1 MTTDTLIFK
10 QDSTTNQT
18 SLLVA
23 AARLI
28 GKLFHRNPAQVQGD
42 CQVRPTITRGEG
54 VFGMFS
60 PGSDGRIIFHLLAG
74 GMYPTRKL
82 F

>member
-10 QDSTTNQT
+10 QDNSTNQT
-18 SLLVA
+18 PLLA
-23 AARLI
+23 TAARLI
-28 GKLFHRNPAQVQGD
+28 GKLFQRNSALVQGYN
-42 CQVRPTITRGEG
+42 QVRPTITPGDG

-60 PGSDGRIIFHLLAG
+60 PGCDGQMIFHLLAG

>member
-10 QDSTTNQT
+10 QDNSTDQS
-18 SLLVA
+18 SLLA
-23 AARLI
+23 TAARLI
-28 GKLFHRNPAQVQGD
+28 GKLFQRNPAFVQGND
-42 CQVRPTITRGEG
+42 DVRPKITPGD
-54 VFGMFS
+54 VVYGMFS
-60 PGSDGRIIFHLLAG
+60 PGCDGQVIFHLLAG